1 MTGFI
6 EPNITRIHHEYSRT
20 WIDLGP
26 YEPADSEQLSFELPI
41 LSGLSDIADR
51 LKAIAA
57 LFYPQWT
64 FDGWHMDYETLST
77 EPDPF

>member
-1 MTGFI
+1 MNI
-6 EPNITRIHHEYSRT
+6 AEPQKLNIGEVWVRR